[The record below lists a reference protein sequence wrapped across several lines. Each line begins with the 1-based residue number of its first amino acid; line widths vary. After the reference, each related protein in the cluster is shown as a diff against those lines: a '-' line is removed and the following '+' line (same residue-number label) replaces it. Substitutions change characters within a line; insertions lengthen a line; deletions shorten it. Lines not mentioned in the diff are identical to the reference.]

1 MDDVA
6 TSPRTLQHDEPLAIE
21 LVTALKQSEVDRLGA
36 LLAAEPD
43 LARCVVRDAKG
54 GGRTPLH
61 LFADWPGHLPNAAA
75 IVQMLVAHGADLN
88 AAAVDMWHK
97 ETPLHWAA
105 SSDDVAL
112 IDALLDAGAD
122 IEHKDS
128 SIDGGPPLS
137 SAVGYGQWAGARR
150 LVARGAKTQLWHEAA
165 LGMMDEVA
173 RRIDADPALCSDQ
186 LSAPLW
192 NACHGGQ
199 LAMAKFLH
207 AHGADLNWVAPWSGE
222 TPLDIAEKAGHG
234 DVAAWLRAN
243 GATGR
248 KANA

>member
-6 TSPRTLQHDEPLAIE
+6 ALPRTLQHDDPLAIE
-21 LVTALKQSEVDRLGA
+21 LTAALKQSEVERLRR
-36 LLAAEPD
+36 LLAAEPN
-43 LARCVVRDAKG
+43 LGRCVVRDARG
-54 GGRTPLH
+54 GGRTALH
-61 LFADWPGHLPNAAA
+61 LFADWPGHLPNART
-75 IVQMLVAHGADLN
+75 IVEMLAAHGADLN
-88 AAAVDMWHK
+88 AGAVDMWHK

-105 SSDDVAL
+105 SNDDVAL

-137 SAVGYGQWAGARR
+137 SAIGYGQWAGARR

-173 RRIDADPALCSDQ
+173 SRIEAEPTLRGEE
-186 LSAPLW
+186 LSGPLW

-207 AHGADLNWVAPWSGE
+207 AHGAELNWAAPWSGE
-222 TPLDIAEKAGHG
+222 TPLDIAEKARYS
-234 DVAAWLRAN
+234 DVVTWLRAN
-243 GATGR
+243 GATGG